1 MQENSLQLNFC
12 STRLEYVTYEVNDSD
27 DAFSSRDASYSRVAN
42 LQSPSLSKSS
52 LSISVK
58 HYLLS

>member
-1 MQENSLQLNFC
+1 MQENNLQIIIFVAPD
-12 STRLEYVTYEVNDSD
+12 VTYEVNDSD

-42 LQSPSLSKSS
+42 LQSPSLSNSS
-52 LSISVK
+52 LSTSVK